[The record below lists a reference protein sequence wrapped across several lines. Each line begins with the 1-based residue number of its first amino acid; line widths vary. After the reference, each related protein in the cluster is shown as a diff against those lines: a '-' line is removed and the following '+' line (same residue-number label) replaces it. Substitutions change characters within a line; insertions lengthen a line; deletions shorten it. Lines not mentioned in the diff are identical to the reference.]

1 MHTRFLHY
9 GCLALG
15 LLVCGAVGASP
26 ANGTFVTSAAATSGS
41 DTSPH
46 GAGGQGG
53 SVHNPDDTPSRSNA
67 GSTRTPT
74 PVGGDLPDDGTRSGT
89 APSSAKPDVGWPALL
104 PGSIW

>member
-1 MHTRFLHY
+1 MHTRFLQY

-15 LLVCGAVGASP
+15 LMACGAVVASP
-26 ANGTFVTSAAATSGS
+26 ANGTFATSAASASGG

-53 SVHNPDDTPSRSNA
+53 SVHNPDDTGRSNA
-67 GSTRTPT
+67 GATHTPA
-74 PVGGDLPDDGTRSGT
+74 PVGSDLPDDGTRGDAS
-89 APSSAKPDVGWPALL
+89 PSSAKPDVGWPALL